1 MIDEAMG
8 KILGMAMAYGVSVL
22 GMFLAYVNYRKRIVK
37 AERVMTTTAWAV
49 VAVAV
54 LAVVGGV
61 LVVSRLAGAAV
72 ETSVGPI
79 ELEQPEPV
87 EVGVEVEVE
96 VEVDEEVTAPP
107 GSSLADAPP
116 ARAKRQWSWI
126 GIVVPAAIFLFATVV
141 TAALHRHFSAQPP
154 GAAG

>member
-22 GMFLAYVNYRKRIVK
+22 GLFLAYVNYRKRIVK

-54 LAVVGGV
+54 LAVAGGV

-72 ETSVGPI
+72 ETGVGPI
-79 ELEQPEPV
+79 ELEQPEQV
-87 EVGVEVEVE
+87 EIEVEAP
-96 VEVDEEVTAPP
+96 APP

-116 ARAKRQWSWI
+116 AESTRRQWSWI
-126 GIVVPAAIFLFATVV
+126 GIIVPATIFLVATVV

-154 GAAG
+154 GAGG

>member
-54 LAVVGGV
+54 LAVAGGV

-72 ETSVGPI
+72 ETAVGPI
-79 ELEQPEPV
+79 ELEQPEQA
-87 EVGVEVEVE
+87 EIDE
-96 VEVDEEVTAPP
+96 EVDEDATAPP
-107 GSSLADAPP
+107 GSSLADAQP

-126 GIVVPAAIFLFATVV
+126 GIIVPAAIFLVATVV

-154 GAAG
+154 VAGG